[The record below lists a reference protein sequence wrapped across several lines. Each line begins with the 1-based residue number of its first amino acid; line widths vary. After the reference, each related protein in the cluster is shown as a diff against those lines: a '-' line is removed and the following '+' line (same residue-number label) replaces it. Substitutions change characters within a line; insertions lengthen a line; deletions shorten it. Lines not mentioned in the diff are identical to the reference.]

1 DGKQVNEF
9 LGIPYAK
16 PPKGDLRF
24 RKPVPTDSW
33 SQPLVADKWP
43 NACSQLNIYPEY
55 YQNKNISED
64 CLYLNIW
71 SPVSTVRSKV
81 TGRKTRKV
89 SQLKP
94 VMFYAHGGGFSV
106 GSSSQLNYRGEVLAT
121 KGDVIVVTFNYRLN
135 AFGFLYTGTDDG
147 PGNVGLW
154 DHALALEWVHK
165 NIRNFGGDPEKIT
178 IFGTSA
184 GSMTSSALV
193 LSPITRNLFKNAILM
208 SGSALGEM
216 TGNPDEMKQYWLQVA
231 KYVNCTDDKSPGTFT
246 PKVINCLKAVDQ
258 ETLATYSSAVAYQA
272 GGAIKQVSFMVADG
286 IFLPKKPH
294 EMLIS
299 GDFRKD
305 MNLMIGNCED
315 EGSNV
320 LMLFASNLGE
330 DPKKYDTHN
339 PTPITYTE
347 AYNTTKNLFSSLAL
361 KPRINGEDV
370 AKLYFTG
377 LSDKTSQDVVRRSI
391 GYAFGDYA
399 MTCPTIS
406 FAKSLYKTD
415 PKSNVYQYYFNSKIS
430 DWNPLCGPWM
440 GVCHTNDVDHVF
452 GMPFLDT
459 KRFVDRERDISQQ
472 MIDIFTTFARN
483 GKPPAQGDSDWP
495 QYYTIGDNTVA
506 PYYEVTNYPKNI
518 TNFNTDLKIT
528 DCENLFKPYVK
539 I

>member
-1 DGKQVNEF
+1 
-9 LGIPYAK
+9 
-16 PPKGDLRF
+16 
-24 RKPVPTDSW
+24 
-33 SQPLVADKWP
+33 
-43 NACSQLNIYPEY
+43 
-55 YQNKNISED
+55 YQNKNVSED

-71 SPVSTVRSKV
+71 APTVTTMRSGVSGRNASKQRS
-81 TGRKTRKV
+81 TTSGRPAAG
-89 SQLKP
+89 LKP

-106 GSSSQLNYRGEVLAT
+106 GSSSALNYRGEVLAT
-121 KGDVIVVTFNYRLN
+121 KGDVIVVTINYRLN

-154 DHALALEWVHK
+154 DQALALEWVHR
-165 NIRNFGGDPEKIT
+165 NIKSFGGDPERVT

-184 GSMTSSALV
+184 GSVSSSALV
-193 LSPITRNLFKNAILM
+193 LSPVTRNLFKNAILM
-208 SGSALGEM
+208 SGSALGEL
-216 TGNPDEMKQYWLQVA
+216 TGSPDDMKQYWLQVA
-231 KYVNCTDDKSPGTFT
+231 KHANCVDDETPGTFT

-258 ETLATYSSAVAYQA
+258 ETLATYSSAIAYEA

-286 IFLPKKPH
+286 TFLPKKPH

-299 GDFRKD
+299 GDFRKG

-330 DPKKYDTHN
+330 DPKKYDSHN

-361 KPRINGEDV
+361 TPRINGEDV

-377 LSDKTSQDVVRRSI
+377 LSAKSGQDVVRRSI
-391 GYAFGDYA
+391 GYAFGDYLI
-399 MTCPTIS
+399 TCPTVS

-472 MIDIFTTFARN
+472 MIDIFATFARN
-483 GKPPAQGDSDWP
+483 GQSNAKEISVSVEKGVIVGNTRPTVDGKQVNEFLGIPYAKPPKGD
-495 QYYTIGDNTVA
+495 
-506 PYYEVTNYPKNI
+506 
-518 TNFNTDLKIT
+518 L
-528 DCENLFKPYVK
+528 
-539 I
+539 